1 MSLLAQMEEKLK
13 GTIKQAIIV
22 AELAKEEELPEIIL
36 ETPRDKEHG
45 DFATN
50 IAMQLARIARK
61 APRQIAEE
69 IVANINKE
77 EASIDNIDIAGP
89 GFINFYMKSDYLGDL
104 VEQIIEAG
112 EDYGKTTY
120 GKGKKVQVE
129 FVSVNPTGRL
139 HLGHARN
146 AAFGDVLS
154 NVLSAAGYEVER
166 EYYINDAGSQI
177 DNLGLSLE
185 ARYFQAFGKDKE
197 LPEDGYYGKDI
208 IEAVEK
214 LIETDG
220 DKWLQVDEEER
231 FEFFKEYG
239 LRAMLEMIE
248 EDLSLFRVHFDHWFS
263 ERSLYEGD
271 QIANVLK
278 TLKDKGY
285 IFEEDG
291 ATWFKASAFNDDKD
305 RVLIKKDGSYTY
317 LTPDIT
323 YHQNKFDRG
332 FDELINIWGGDHHGY
347 IPRME
352 AAIQAL
358 GYDKEQFEVKVIQMV
373 NIIEE
378 GEKLRMS
385 KRSGNA
391 VTLRE
396 LLDEVGV
403 DAVRYFFVARSNDT
417 QLDFD
422 TKLAKSQSNE
432 NPVYYVQYAHARIC
446 TMLKNAEAQG
456 IDLDADFDATLLTTK
471 YELDLLKK
479 LGELPQVVT
488 DSAKKRAPY
497 QITQYVYDLASL
509 LHRFYNAEKVLD
521 TDNLDLTYARISLM
535 KAVQITLANALDILD
550 VTAPE
555 KM

>member
-214 LIETDG
+214 LIETEG

>member
-1 MSLLAQMEEKLK
+1 MSLLAQTENKLK
-13 GTIKQAIIV
+13 ETIKEAILQAK
-22 AELAKEEELPEIIL
+22 LAKEEELPALTL
-36 ETPRDKEHG
+36 ESPREKEHG

-61 APRQIAEE
+61 SPRQIAEE
-69 IVANINKE
+69 IVAKIKKE
-77 EASIDNIDIAGP
+77 DSQIEKIAIAGP

-104 VEQIIEAG
+104 LSEILQAG
-112 EDYGKTTY
+112 DNYGQTDYGK
-120 GKGKKVQVE
+120 GRKVQVE

-154 NVLSAAGYEVER
+154 NVLKAAGYEVEK

-177 DNLGLSLE
+177 DNLGRSIE
-185 ARYFQAFGKDKE
+185 ARYFQALGKDKE
-197 LPEDGYYGKDI
+197 LPEDGYFGKDI
-208 IEAVEK
+208 IEAAEK
-214 LIETDG
+214 LIERDG
-220 DKWLQVDEEER
+220 DKWLETPEEER
-231 FEFFKEYG
+231 FEQFKEYG
-239 LRAMLEMIE
+239 LKAMLEMIE
-248 EDLSLFRVHFDHWFS
+248 EDLALFRVYFDHWFS
-263 ERSLYEGD
+263 ERSLYQGEEIR
-271 QIANVLK
+271 QVLK
-278 TLKDKGY
+278 TLEDKGY
-285 IFEEDG
+285 VYEKEG
-291 ATWFKASAFNDDKD
+291 ATWFKASAFDDEKD
-305 RVLIKKDGSYTY
+305 RVLIKKDGTYTY

-332 FDELINIWGGDHHGY
+332 FDELINVWGGDHHGY

-358 GYDKEQFEVKVIQMV
+358 GYNKNQFEVKVIQMV

-391 VTLRE
+391 VSLRE
-396 LLDEVGV
+396 LLDDVGV
-403 DAVRYFFVARSNDT
+403 DAVRYFFVARSNDS

-422 TKLAKSQSNE
+422 TKLAKTQSNE

-446 TMLKNAEAQG
+446 TMLKNAQAQG
-456 IDLDADFDATLLTTK
+456 IDTDADFDSTLLKTE

-479 LGELPQVVT
+479 LGEFPQVVT

-497 QITQYVYDLASL
+497 QITQYLYDLASN
-509 LHRFYNAEKVLD
+509 LHRFYNAEKVIDQDSLA
-521 TDNLDLTYARISLM
+521 LTQARIALM
-535 KAVQITLANALDILD
+535 KAVQITLNNALRILS

-555 KM
+555 QM

>member
-456 IDLDADFDATLLTTK
+456 IDLDADFDATLLTTE

>member
-521 TDNLDLTYARISLM
+521 TDNLDLTYARIALM

>member
-22 AELAKEEELPEIIL
+22 AELAKEEELPEITL

-456 IDLDADFDATLLTTK
+456 IDLDADFDATLLTTE

-521 TDNLDLTYARISLM
+521 TDNLDLTYARIALM

>member
-22 AELAKEEELPEIIL
+22 AELAKEEELPEITL

-385 KRSGNA
+385 KRSGDA

-456 IDLDADFDATLLTTK
+456 IDLDADFDATLLTTE

-521 TDNLDLTYARISLM
+521 TDNLDLTYARIALM

-550 VTAPE
+550 VTAQE

>member
-22 AELAKEEELPEIIL
+22 AELAKEEELPEITL

-347 IPRME
+347 IPRIE

-456 IDLDADFDATLLTTK
+456 IDLDADFDATLLTTE

-521 TDNLDLTYARISLM
+521 TDNLDLTYARIALM

>member
-185 ARYFQAFGKDKE
+185 ARYFQVFGKDKE

-385 KRSGNA
+385 KRSGDA

-456 IDLDADFDATLLTTK
+456 IDLDADFDATLLTTE

-521 TDNLDLTYARISLM
+521 TDNLDLTYARIALM